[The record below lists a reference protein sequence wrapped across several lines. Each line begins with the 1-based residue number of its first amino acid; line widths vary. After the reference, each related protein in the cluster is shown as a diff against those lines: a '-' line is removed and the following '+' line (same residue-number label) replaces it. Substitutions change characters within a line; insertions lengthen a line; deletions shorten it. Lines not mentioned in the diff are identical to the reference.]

1 MTARSD
7 LFTESL
13 DLLKQ
18 LVRNACVNDLT
29 PDSGQE
35 YRNADTLE
43 EFFAAEPAVREA
55 VTVTR
60 LEPRPGRTSIIV
72 TVPGSDP
79 EAEPLT
85 FLGHTD
91 VVPVDTERWT
101 VDPFGAE
108 IIDDRIYGRGTVDML
123 GLTAPMAVVTR
134 QAARAAAAGH
144 PPRGTLTFV
153 GVADEEARGGLGAK
167 WLSEE
172 HPDAFSW
179 RNCISET
186 GGSHLP
192 VGDDA
197 DAVVVV
203 VGEKGA
209 AQRRLHVT
217 GDAGHGSQPF
227 GRDFTVAR
235 IAEVARRI
243 AAHRP
248 AVSRDPLWQGFVEAF
263 RFDRQVQDALLTGA
277 DDDAYREFGDL
288 ARYADAVSHLTVAP
302 TVLRAGQAINVL
314 PSSAY
319 LELDIRPLPG
329 QSDEDVDAELRR
341 ALGDIA
347 DEVEFERL
355 ISEPGE
361 VSTTDSALYRAVE
374 ETVGD
379 FFPEAAVIPVLA
391 AGGSDLR
398 FGRRLGGV
406 GYGFAL
412 NARQRTLA
420 EVNAQLHTHDE
431 HLHLEDLDLTVRAY
445 SRLVERFL

>member
-1 MTARSD
+1 MSELYD
-7 LFTESL
+7 DSL
-13 DLLKQ
+13 DLLQK

-35 YRNADTLE
+35 VRNADTLE
-43 EFFAAEPAVREA
+43 EFFAAEIASGAVD
-55 VTVTR
+55 VQR

-79 EAEPLT
+79 SAEPLT

-91 VVPVDTERWT
+91 VVPVDEARWT
-101 VDPFGAE
+101 KEPFGAKIE
-108 IIDDRIYGRGTVDML
+108 DGRIYGRGTVDML
-123 GLTAPMAVVTR
+123 GLTAPMAVITR
-134 QAARAAAAGH
+134 TVARKAASGE

-153 GVADEEARGGLGAK
+153 GVADEEARGGLGAG
-167 WLSEE
+167 WLSKE
-172 HPDAFSW
+172 HPEAFSW

-192 VGDDA
+192 VGDGS
-197 DAVVVV
+197 DAVIVA

-248 AVSRDPLWQGFVEAF
+248 PVSQSGLWRGFVESF
-263 RFDRQVQDALLTGA
+263 RFSPEVQDALLQGTDDSA
-277 DDDAYREFGDL
+277 DLQFGDL
-288 ARYADAVSHLTVAP
+288 GRYADAVSHLTVSP
-302 TVLRAGQAINVL
+302 TVLRAGKAINVL

-329 QSDEDVDAELRR
+329 QSDGDVDAELRV
-341 ALGDIA
+341 ALGDLA

-355 ISEPGE
+355 ISEPAE
-361 VSTTDSALYRAVE
+361 VSTTDSPLYRAIE
-374 ETVGD
+374 STVAS
-379 FFPEAAVIPVLA
+379 FFPGASVVPVLSP
-391 AGGSDLR
+391 GGSDLR

-412 NARQRTLA
+412 NARERTLA
-420 EVNAQLHTHDE
+420 DVSAQLHTHDE
-431 HLHLEDLDLTVRAY
+431 HLYLEDLDLTVSAY
-445 SRLVERFL
+445 AQLVDTFL